1 MRKASRREIL
11 RGGLAAA
18 SFAFANEGE
27 SAISLNIL
35 AQNDRGSITDVAVI
49 KVGHFTDPRR
59 PTGCTVIL
67 CEDGAVGGVDV
78 RGGAPG
84 TRETNLLDPI
94 NAVQHVHAVVL
105 SGGSAFGLDAATG
118 VMRYLEERNI
128 GFDARVARVPIVPAA
143 ILFDLG
149 VGDAKIRPDAEA
161 GYKAAKD
168 ATSTPPAEGNVG
180 AGAGATVGKLFG
192 MNRAMKG
199 GLGAASVKLSDGKTS
214 LTVGA
219 IVAVNAVGDVIDPN
233 TGKVIAGART
243 KDGKALLGSMNAI
256 LRGEPLPP
264 SLGGVATTIG
274 VVATDVKLDK
284 AQATKV
290 AQMAH
295 DGLARAI
302 NPIHTSSDGDT
313 IFALATGKSSRDAN
327 VTLIGALA
335 AEAMAQA
342 VMRAVKAAKGI
353 EGLPSA
359 AEMKTGG
366 SQ

>member
-1 MRKASRREIL
+1 MKKTTRRDIL
-11 RGGLAAA
+11 RGGLAAT
-18 SFAFANEGE
+18 SLAFTAEREPVIGSITQSRNEGG
-27 SAISLNIL
+27 A
-35 AQNDRGSITDVAVI
+35 ITDVAGI
-49 KVGHFTDPRR
+49 KVGQFTDSRR

-67 CEDGAVGGVDV
+67 CEDGAVGAVDV
-78 RGGAPG
+78 RGAAPG

-94 NAVQHVHAVVL
+94 NTVQHVHAIVL
-105 SGGSAFGLDAATG
+105 SGGSAFGLDTATG

-128 GFDARVARVPIVPAA
+128 GFDTRVARVPIVPAA

-161 GYKAAKD
+161 GYKAAKA
-168 ATSTPPAEGNVG
+168 ATSTAPAEGNVG

-199 GLGAASVKLSDGKTS
+199 GLGSASIKLTDGKTS
-214 LTVGA
+214 LIVGA
-219 IVAVNAVGDVIDPN
+219 IVAVNAVGDVFDPA
-233 TGKVIAGART
+233 TGKVIAGARV
-243 KDGKALLGSMNAI
+243 KDGKSIMGSMNAI

-264 SLGGVATTIG
+264 SLGGEATTIG
-274 VVATDVKLDK
+274 VIATDIKLDK

-302 NPIHTSSDGDT
+302 NPAHTTSDGDT
-313 IFALATGKSSRDAN
+313 IFVLATGRSSRAPN

-342 VMRAVKAAKGI
+342 VVRAVKAAKSI

-359 AEMKTGG
+359 AELK
-366 SQ
+366 SD